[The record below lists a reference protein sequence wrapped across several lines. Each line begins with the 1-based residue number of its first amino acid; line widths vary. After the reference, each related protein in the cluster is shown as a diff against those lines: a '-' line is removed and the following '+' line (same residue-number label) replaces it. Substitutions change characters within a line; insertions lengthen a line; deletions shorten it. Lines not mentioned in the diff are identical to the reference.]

1 MGVSAWIGR
10 GFTLPWVVRL
20 PLVAAVLIFA
30 AAVGTTQTAVGWMFG
45 RQADQTLGLA
55 SAVLDTAA
63 AAVQP
68 YVALESPA
76 LMQAALARL
85 LAAAPGLDVRTITVL
100 RPDGS
105 VQAEAGAP
113 ERPPPGL
120 TGQPGR
126 FLFDADGDGAW
137 LARSLSGTE
146 PVTGWIAVHVDL
158 ATLYGEQR
166 SLRAAMA
173 GLDLLLSACGA
184 LLGYLLVKRMLRPVV
199 ALTGRI
205 EAAQRG
211 LPELVPDRELP
222 PPGTEFGRLLR
233 GFNRMVVAAQEREH
247 LAAQLAEQDKAA
259 VLGRLAA
266 TVAHEV
272 RNPLG
277 GLINTVDTLKSFG
290 DDPTVRAQS
299 LSLLERGLVS
309 IGEVVRAVLDTYRA
323 PPQGRT
329 LGADDFAD
337 LRLLTEPEATR
348 RRVALDWSV
357 DVPERLPVDAVQT
370 RQIVLNLLLNACA
383 ATPPGGR
390 VRFTAGV
397 DEGALRMAIADE
409 GPGLPEP
416 VAGRLTAPTAA
427 ASEPGNRFGIAVV
440 VRLVETLNGR
450 VSVRSSPGA
459 GTEIALTLPFATE
472 EATP

>member
-1 MGVSAWIGR
+1 MVIGR
-10 GFTLPWVVRL
+10 GIALPWVVRL

-30 AAVGTTQTAVGWMFG
+30 VAVGTSQVAMVWMFG
-45 RQADQTLGLA
+45 RQADQSRGLA
-55 SAVLDTAA
+55 SAFLDTAA

-68 YVALESPA
+68 YAALESPA
-76 LMQAALARL
+76 LMEAALARL
-85 LAAAPGLDVRTITVL
+85 LAAAPGLDARTIVAL

-105 VQAEAGAP
+105 VQATAGAGEP
-113 ERPPPGL
+113 PPPGL
-120 TGQPGR
+120 VARSGQ
-126 FLFDADGDGAW
+126 FLFDEDGDGAW
-137 LARSLSGTE
+137 LARPLSGE
-146 PVTGWIAVHVDL
+146 AESGWIAVHVDL
-158 ATLYGEQR
+158 QALRGEQR

-173 GLDLLLSACGA
+173 GLDLLLSACSA

-205 EAAQRG
+205 EAAQHG
-211 LPELVPDRELP
+211 LPEPVPDPELP

-233 GFNRMVVAAQEREH
+233 GFNLMVAAAQEREH
-247 LAAQLAEQDKAA
+247 LAGQLAQQDKAA

-290 DDPTVRAQS
+290 SDPAVREQS

-329 LGADDFAD
+329 LGEADFAD
-337 LRLLTEPEATR
+337 LRLLTEPEAAR
-348 RRVALDWSV
+348 RRVDLDWAV
-357 DVPERLPVDAVQT
+357 EVPPRIPVDAVQT

-409 GPGLPEP
+409 GPGLPER
-416 VAGRLTAPTAA
+416 VADRLTASPRTVVEG
-427 ASEPGNRFGIAVV
+427 SGFGIAVV

-459 GTEIALTLPFATE
+459 GTEIALTLPFAAQE
-472 EATP
+472 VAP

>member
-1 MGVSAWIGR
+1 MMAIGR

-20 PLVAAVLIFA
+20 PLVAAALIFA
-30 AAVGTTQTAVGWMFG
+30 VAVGTSQVAMGWMFG
-45 RQADQTLGLA
+45 RQADQARGLA
-55 SAVLDTAA
+55 SAFLDTAA

-68 YVALESPA
+68 YAALESPA
-76 LMQAALARL
+76 LMEAALARL
-85 LAAAPGLDVRTITVL
+85 LDAAPGLDARTIAAL

-105 VQAEAGAP
+105 VQATVGAP
-113 ERPPPGL
+113 EAPPPGL
-120 TGQPGR
+120 VARSGR
-126 FLFDADGDGAW
+126 FLFDEDGDGAW
-137 LARSLSGTE
+137 LARPLSGE
-146 PVTGWIAVHVDL
+146 VEAGWIAVHLDL
-158 ATLYGEQR
+158 EGLRAEQR
-166 SLRAAMA
+166 SLRGAMA
-173 GLDLLLSACGA
+173 GLDLLLSACSA
-184 LLGYLLVKRMLRPVV
+184 LLGYLLVKRMLRPVM

-211 LPELVPDRELP
+211 LPEPVPAAELP

-233 GFNRMVVAAQEREH
+233 GFNRMVAAAQEREH

-277 GLINTVDTLKSFG
+277 GLINTVDTLRSFG
-290 DDPTVRAQS
+290 NDPQVREQS

-323 PPQGRT
+323 PPQGRE

-337 LRLLTEPEATR
+337 LRLLTEPEAAR
-348 RRVALDWSV
+348 RRVALDWAV
-357 DVPERLPVDAVQT
+357 EVPRRVPVDAVQT

-416 VAGRLTAPTAA
+416 VADRLTASPAA
-427 ASEPGNRFGIAVV
+427 AEQGNRFGIAVV
-440 VRLVETLNGR
+440 VRLVETLHGR
-450 VSVRSSPGA
+450 VSVRSSPEA

-472 EATP
+472 EVAP

>member
-1 MGVSAWIGR
+1 MGIGR
-10 GFTLPWVVRL
+10 SFTLPWVVRL

-55 SAVLDTAA
+55 AAVLDTAA

-76 LMQAALARL
+76 LMEAALVRL
-85 LAAAPGLDVRTITVL
+85 LAAAPGLDARTITVL
-100 RPDGS
+100 RADGA

-113 ERPPPGL
+113 ERPPPEL

-137 LARSLSGTE
+137 LARPLPGSAE
-146 PVTGWIAVHVDL
+146 AGWIAVHVDL
-158 ATLYGEQR
+158 RTLYDEQR

-173 GLDLLLSACGA
+173 GLDLMLSACGA

-211 LPELVPDRELP
+211 LPEPVPDRELP

-233 GFNRMVVAAQEREH
+233 GFNRMVAAAQEREH

-277 GLINTVDTLKSFG
+277 GMINTVDTLKSFG
-290 DDPTVRAQS
+290 SDPAVREQS

-329 LGADDFAD
+329 LGAEDFAD

-348 RRVALDWSV
+348 RRVALDWAV
-357 DVPERLPVDAVQT
+357 DVPGHLPVDAVQT

-416 VAGRLTAPTAA
+416 VAERLTAPA
-427 ASEPGNRFGIAVV
+427 ASAAEGNRFGIAVV

-450 VSVRSSPGA
+450 VSVRSSPGS

-472 EATP
+472 EIAP